1 MSEINN
7 SSPVPR
13 QDLEAI
19 AVRVRNAHAGV
30 VHATANLLDHAMT
43 AGAALIE
50 AQLQVPDGE
59 WVSWLEKHCDFRL
72 RTAQVYMQLARR
84 RSDLEGQH
92 TAPRSL
98 RGALAALN
106 RSDRAR
112 FPTTSHRT
120 TKTPQSRMVLNSLAW
135 AGAAPQ
141 ERTHFLNGV
150 GYSGLLAAV
159 PAEWDLEGYA
169 LRAVSPKRAPHV
181 GASLKQIPS
190 GAAGNRPRARLNAVA
205 RRSDLG
211 PRGRPR
217 HRHRDGNTLTRAPR
231 DHLQVEQS

>member
-106 RSDRAR
+106 RSDRALR
-112 FPTTSHRT
+112 P
-120 TKTPQSRMVLNSLAW
+120 PI
-135 AGAAPQ
+135 
-141 ERTHFLNGV
+141 ER
-150 GYSGLLAAV
+150 
-159 PAEWDLEGYA
+159 
-169 LRAVSPKRAPHV
+169 RR
-181 GASLKQIPS
+181 
-190 GAAGNRPRARLNAVA
+190 
-205 RRSDLG
+205 RRSHG
-211 PRGRPR
+211 WCSIRSPG
-217 HRHRDGNTLTRAPR
+217 RAPR
-231 DHLQVEQS
+231 PKSAPISLMGLATPGCSPRFRRSGTSKATPYARSLPSERRMSAHLLNKYQAVRRAIGRALGSTQSHAGPTLDLEAVPVTDTAMATH